1 MQRFWSTCFLVFVS
15 LLINACGDS
24 GPSKGNESAQKIVEK
39 PKPYTELGDL
49 EAIRQHK
56 TLRLIAPRFDGA
68 DALPREGV
76 SVRAYQQVAEA
87 FAAHLQLAVQWVY
100 VDGFD
105 DLLVTLNEGRGD
117 LVVTNMTVTASRQQQ
132 ADFSKSINRVNE
144 VLVGLQ
150 DLTLDD
156 VEYLEGLTVGVPAGT
171 AYLES
176 LQALLEKDPDLFTL
190 KVLESSASQSDVL
203 DAISAGEYQATVMDS
218 DMARV
223 LLRDYPGLKLGGT
236 ITKNRTIAWAV
247 RQQSPQLLNELN
259 QFLVSHHV
267 TQSTQEFELRDW
279 EQIKQQGHLRMLTLN
294 NPASYFMWR
303 GELMG
308 FDYDLMRRFAAD
320 HGLHLAV
327 IMKDSIPELLNA
339 LAQGEGD
346 VIAASI
352 TRSQER
358 ESKGVVFSNRYLK
371 VSEQLVSMADG
382 PKAETMD
389 DLAGHRVGINP
400 NTVFYKRLKALP
412 QSADFDIIEF
422 PGVTTETLIN
432 KLENGEFDFTISD
445 SHLLAIEQAHN
456 KDIESQFNVT
466 DESEIAWGLRKDQPL
481 LSDKLNQFIGKQ
493 YRGLFY
499 NVTFNKYFKSQRK
512 IKKYSAQ
519 RVVPGEA
526 LSPYDDMVKPLAKQY
541 GMDWRLIIAQ
551 MYQESRFNPKAK
563 SFAGAQGLMQVL
575 PRTAKEM
582 GFSNLNEPANGIG
595 AGLAYMN
602 WLRDRFPGEMDLQER
617 LYFTLAAYNAGTGHV
632 RDARRL
638 ARKLGKDPDRWF
650 GNVEEAML
658 LLSQPRYFRQARF
671 GYVRGSEP
679 VEYVRRIRDRYLAY
693 LAATR

>member
-1 MQRFWSTCFLVFVS
+1 MQRFISVF
-15 LLINACGDS
+15 LLICVPLVMSACGKPGEPESSDS
-24 GPSKGNESAQKIVEK
+24 VQNIVEK

-49 EAIRQHK
+49 DAIRQHK
-56 TLRLIAPRFDGA
+56 ILRLIAPRFDGA

-117 LVVTNMTVTASRQQQ
+117 LVVTNMTVTASRQQR

-150 DLTLDD
+150 ELTLDD
-156 VEYLEGLTVGVPAGT
+156 AEDLEGLTVGVPAGT

-176 LQALLEKDPDLFTL
+176 LQELLEKDPELFSL
-190 KVLESSASQSDVL
+190 NILDSSASQNDVL

-247 RQQSPQLLNELN
+247 RQQSPHLLNELN

-308 FDYDLMRRFAAD
+308 FDYDLMRKFAAD
-320 HGLHLAV
+320 NDLHLAV

-358 ESKGVVFSNRYLK
+358 EGKGVVFSNRYLK

-382 PKAETMD
+382 PKAATIG

-400 NTVFYKRLKALP
+400 NTVFI
-412 QSADFDIIEF
+412 SASRPYRRVLIL
-422 PGVTTETLIN
+422 TLLN
-432 KLENGEFDFTISD
+432 F
-445 SHLLAIEQAHN
+445 LA
-456 KDIESQFNVT
+456 
-466 DESEIAWGLRKDQPL
+466 
-481 LSDKLNQFIGKQ
+481 
-493 YRGLFY
+493 
-499 NVTFNKYFKSQRK
+499 
-512 IKKYSAQ
+512 
-519 RVVPGEA
+519 
-526 LSPYDDMVKPLAKQY
+526 
-541 GMDWRLIIAQ
+541 
-551 MYQESRFNPKAK
+551 
-563 SFAGAQGLMQVL
+563 
-575 PRTAKEM
+575 
-582 GFSNLNEPANGIG
+582 
-595 AGLAYMN
+595 
-602 WLRDRFPGEMDLQER
+602 
-617 LYFTLAAYNAGTGHV
+617 
-632 RDARRL
+632 
-638 ARKLGKDPDRWF
+638 
-650 GNVEEAML
+650 
-658 LLSQPRYFRQARF
+658 
-671 GYVRGSEP
+671 
-679 VEYVRRIRDRYLAY
+679 
-693 LAATR
+693 